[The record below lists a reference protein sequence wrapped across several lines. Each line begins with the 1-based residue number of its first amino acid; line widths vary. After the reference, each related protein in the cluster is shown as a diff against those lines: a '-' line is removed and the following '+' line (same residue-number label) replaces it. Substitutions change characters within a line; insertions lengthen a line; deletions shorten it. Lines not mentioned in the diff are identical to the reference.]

1 MIDDIFLTDGS
12 NLIFAQSVDKE
23 LWVPLIEKAW
33 AKVLGSYTRANGG
46 GEDEALHTLIGTP
59 VKKIDHKEVRTDK
72 IKKEKHW
79 EVLKS
84 LDQQD
89 FIMTIASE
97 EETKDDG
104 IVSGH
109 AFSLLA
115 VNEFLH

>member
-1 MIDDIFLTDGS
+1 MPNRIRAVFYNKSANDAGCYLLKFYLNGVPTGVMIDDIFLTDGS

-72 IKKEKHW
+72 IKKEKCV
-79 EVLKS
+79 E
-84 LDQQD
+84 
-89 FIMTIASE
+89 
-97 EETKDDG
+97 
-104 IVSGH
+104 
-109 AFSLLA
+109 
-115 VNEFLH
+115 